1 MESEHRAL
9 DDTKLAAAL
18 FCHYLGDISHMD
30 ERALRLWHHAI
41 SRDTLH
47 ITETLLDITTQR
59 QYDI

>member
-1 MESEHRAL
+1 
-9 DDTKLAAAL
+9 
-18 FCHYLGDISHMD
+18 MD

-59 QYDI
+59 QHDISDYTLPNSEAHSRE